1 MNDHHPNKQ
10 THRLQRPLLTSLREL
25 IPDHELSLAELLTL
39 IERQA
44 GALRALM
51 RIQTGVL
58 PSRVVAGQP
67 SLWIEDTDLPI
78 AGYRYWDSH
87 QHRWVICLNRDEPE
101 TARRFTLLHEF
112 AHILWHG
119 SESRLFPGL
128 EPINLDRLAEH
139 AADIFAGEA
148 LMPRRLVASAYQ
160 RGLRTPSQLARH
172 FNVSTDTTMWK
183 LAQLDLPTPLCSQ
196 RDTAEPAIHPRIEP
210 FTEVAA

>member
-1 MNDHHPNKQ
+1 MNDHQ
-10 THRLQRPLLTSLREL
+10 TNQQTYRLERPLLTSLREL

-44 GALRALM
+44 VALRTLA
-51 RIQTGVL
+51 RIQTDVL

-67 SLWIEDTDLPI
+67 SLRIEDTDLPI
-78 AGYRYWDSH
+78 AGYRYWDPH
-87 QHRWVICLNRDEPE
+87 QRRWVICLNRDAPE
-101 TARRFTLLHEF
+101 VARRFTLLHEF

-119 SESRLFPGL
+119 SESRLFPGM

-148 LMPRRLVASAYQ
+148 LMPRRLVASAHQ

-172 FNVSTDTTMWK
+172 FNVSTDTVLWK
-183 LAQLDLPTPLCSQ
+183 LAQMDLPAPSIRQSSTS
-196 RDTAEPAIHPRIEP
+196 EPAIHPRIKPLVE
-210 FTEVAA
+210 AA